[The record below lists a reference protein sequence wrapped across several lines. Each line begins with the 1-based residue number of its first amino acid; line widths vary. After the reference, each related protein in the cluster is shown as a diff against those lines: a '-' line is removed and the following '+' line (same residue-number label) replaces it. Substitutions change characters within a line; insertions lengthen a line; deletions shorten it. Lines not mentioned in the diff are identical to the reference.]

1 MDGIKTANEAPQSN
15 GARTA
20 QTQPREGRRRR
31 WEMSAENIR
40 YFLPKTGSS
49 EARPELG
56 REMTNEGEA
65 LVEAFKSGQ
74 VMYTLVAWKAV
85 PEMNGGAPVIV
96 KQAVA
101 RT

>member
-1 MDGIKTANEAPQSN
+1 MDGIKTATEPPQSN
-15 GARTA
+15 GTRTTP
-20 QTQPREGRRRR
+20 TQPREGRKRR
-31 WEMSAENIR
+31 WEMTADNIR
-40 YFLPKTGSS
+40 YFLPKPGSS
-49 EARPELG
+49 DARPELG
-56 REMTNEGEA
+56 REMSNECDA

-74 VMYTLVAWKAV
+74 VMFTLVAWRAV